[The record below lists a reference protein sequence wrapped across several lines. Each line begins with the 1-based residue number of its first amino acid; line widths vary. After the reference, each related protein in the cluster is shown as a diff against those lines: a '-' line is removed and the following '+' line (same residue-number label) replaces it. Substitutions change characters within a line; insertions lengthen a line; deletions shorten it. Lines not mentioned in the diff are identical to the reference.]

1 MKRTP
6 IHTPAGHVFLDVK
19 KHVAWKRIPAEH
31 LKTMER
37 TELESMLD
45 RETGDLILQL
55 TTRLPGKVFD
65 HKEHYYPSDWWQAFK
80 ERWLKSALSQR
91 IFGPVGYTMISMTAE
106 ASYPSIHVPNH
117 KPFVQVT
124 MKKTP

>member
-1 MKRTP
+1 MPSRVITA
-6 IHTPAGHVFLDVK
+6 AGHAMLDIK
-19 KHVAWKRIPAEH
+19 KHVAFKRIPAAFI
-31 LKTMER
+31 KPMEKA
-37 TELESMLD
+37 ELNTLLD

-55 TTRLPGKVFD
+55 SARIPGKVFD
-65 HKEHYYPSDWWQAFK
+65 KKEHYYPADWWQAFK
-80 ERWLKSALSQR
+80 ERWLKSALSR
-91 IFGPVGYTMISMTAE
+91 RVFGSPSYAMISMTAE